1 MKTCTKCGH
10 TKPYNQYRKRS
21 TGSADGYQSQCKDCR
36 DKRPDLP
43 ATVRCSQCEQHLPR
57 TQFRQDRSRKA
68 GVSGICKPCRKEN
81 NRRKKLLEPPRMTH
95 EEVFV
100 YDYQFLREQ
109 GLSNEA
115 VARQMGITHRRLMLN
130 TLRYDCRVFTHVE
143 QACWDRLRLCLDRG
157 KQVTIHDMP
166 VAASSDDF
174 SCVIDVALRR
184 GLVRRV
190 PGLHKHFLSPRGDV
204 NAFYEAVT
212 DGCEVA
218 ETRAV

>member
-1 MKTCTKCGH
+1 
-10 TKPYNQYRKRS
+10 
-21 TGSADGYQSQCKDCR
+21 
-36 DKRPDLP
+36 
-43 ATVRCSQCEQHLPR
+43 
-57 TQFRQDRSRKA
+57 
-68 GVSGICKPCRKEN
+68 
-81 NRRKKLLEPPRMTH
+81 MTH

-143 QACWDRLRLCLDRG
+143 QACWDRLMLCLDRG

-184 GLVRRV
+184 GIVRRV

-212 DGCEVA
+212 DGSDVA
-218 ETRAV
+218 ETSIMQ